1 MHRTTTT
8 FFVLF
13 VAMSVGCSSKPA
25 SQAHSSAS
33 EASGPTSTTASTSTE
48 ERNTPTQASAADV
61 QKILTQPSQRSDYG
75 TVEYCLKTS
84 DYDRIEVLSRDY
96 LVFSDRQGRNWLNK
110 IKKTCS
116 GLRPKMILHLGVSKG
131 KICVEGMFEGVHNF
145 GGRMETVTAACF
157 LGVFQEVS
165 ADQVDAMKAYLK
177 VK

>member
-1 MHRTTTT
+1 MSRTSIIIV
-8 FFVLF
+8 VL
-13 VAMSVGCSSKPA
+13 ALGTLASCTAKPA
-25 SQAHSSAS
+25 SQAQQGAS
-33 EASGPTSTTASTSTE
+33 EAGDSTSTSASTSTE
-48 ERNTPTQASAADV
+48 ERNTPAQASAADV
-61 QKILTQPSQRSDYG
+61 EKILTQPSQRSDYE

-131 KICVEGMFEGVHNF
+131 KVCVEGMFEGVQNF
-145 GGRMETVTAACF
+145 AGRMETVTAACF

-165 ADQVDAMKAYLK
+165 ADQVDAMKTYLK